1 MSDRKIKEGVGSHLA
16 AAKKGSR
23 VSSQL
28 DSWLRDNPKRISELK
43 DGVDWFI
50 ENRDPRFGWLA
61 LYKAMKGL
69 SGWGDIPVG
78 VQAFQSYVERLM
90 PEVKG

>member
-1 MSDRKIKEGVGSHLA
+1 MAEGKKKSGVGSHLS

-28 DSWLRDNPKRISELK
+28 DGWLRDNSKRMSELK

-50 ENRDPRFGWLA
+50 DNRDPRFGWLA
-61 LYKAMKGL
+61 FYKAMRGL
-69 SGWGDIPVG
+69 SGWSDIPVG
-78 VQAFQSYVERLM
+78 EKAFQSYVERLF
-90 PEVKG
+90 PKVKD